1 MNSGQIKLSMR
12 NGDKV
17 SEFKRHLQGNSMVE
31 VSSQCRK
38 ETSWENYLGLPKSLN
53 HPREVTEKK

>member
-1 MNSGQIKLSMR
+1 MNSGQVKLSIR
-12 NGDKV
+12 NGDTV

-31 VSSQCRK
+31 VSSPCRK

-53 HPREVTEKK
+53 PPREVTEKK